1 MRSNRLET
9 LPATRRPLVQVP
21 VREAN
26 QLRFQVLIINI
37 TEPVD
42 CPNRKALLEGKMMKP
57 KSTRRPRQLVSNP
70 RIMADSGDTE
80 R

>member
-42 CPNRKALLEGKMMKP
+42 CPNSPYSLN
-57 KSTRRPRQLVSNP
+57 LVRDVLDGTP
-70 RIMADSGDTE
+70 
-80 R
+80 